1 MAMDLSGPKWAAIMP
16 IFGSEPDAYVDQRF
30 YDEAK
35 TKLNFYSAEQLTN
48 AAMAFTEANK
58 PNPRWWSHL
67 AEFLPKRERKSEG
80 GKKQEQSDN
89 PNRAWWGNEGEW
101 GGDWSKVRGFDMIPV
116 VATMSVYAR
125 SKHQRE
131 RAAELERLAVNQGAC
146 PKLIKRAKE
155 WAHDRGQI
163 TISVVMTLAKET
175 AI

>member
-35 TKLNFYSAEQLTN
+35 TKLNFYTAEQLTN
-48 AAMAFTEANK
+48 AAAAFTEANK

-67 AEFLPKRERKSEG
+67 AEFLPKRERKEG
-80 GKKQEQSDN
+80 GAKKEVDN
-89 PNRAWWGNEGEW
+89 PNKAWWGNEGEW

-125 SKHQRE
+125 SKHQIQ

-146 PKLIKRAKE
+146 PKLIQKAKE
-155 WAHDRGQI
+155 WAHERGQI
-163 TISVVMTLAKET
+163 TISVVTNLAKEN
-175 AI
+175 